1 MNIILNCCCVKYT
14 LVGGSGLRVQ
24 LLLDLSDLSRGFV
37 LLADGVLGAYTLPL
51 LF

>member
-1 MNIILNCCCVKYT
+1 MFYVNIYFNCCCVTYT

-37 LLADGVLGAYTLPL
+37 LPADGVLGA
-51 LF
+51 

>member
-1 MNIILNCCCVKYT
+1 MNRKFKYCCVGYR

-37 LLADGVLGAYTLPL
+37 LPADGVLGA
-51 LF
+51 